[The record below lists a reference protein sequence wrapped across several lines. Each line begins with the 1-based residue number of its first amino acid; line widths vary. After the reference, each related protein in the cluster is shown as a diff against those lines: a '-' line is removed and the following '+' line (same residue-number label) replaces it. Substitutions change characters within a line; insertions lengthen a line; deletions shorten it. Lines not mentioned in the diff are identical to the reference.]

1 MPKGIL
7 NVNKEKGISSARV
20 VSLVRRA
27 LDIKKVGHT
36 GTLDLEASGV
46 LPIVVGKATRVSDYM
61 MTKDKVYE
69 TDLILGAKTT
79 TLDAAGEITQKSSK
93 VIGKDEFLAVMNTFK
108 GEIDQVPPMYSALK
122 VNGKKLY
129 DLAREGIEI
138 ERKKRKVNIYDIDLL
153 DFDFPRAKIRVTCS
167 KGTYIRTLV
176 DDIGEKLGTFA
187 YVDNLVRARVGEFDI
202 KDAIKSEDI
211 LEISREDLLKKLYPI
226 DTALKNFEKIV
237 LDKSYLEKLINGQVV
252 EVEKNYGK
260 IIRVY
265 CEDEFLGLGNSY
277 RENDKNFLKMEKV
290 FYEREDKNIWF
301 K

>member
-79 TLDAAGEITQKSSK
+79 TLDAAGEINQKSSK
-93 VIGKDEFLAVMNTFK
+93 VIDKDEFLAVMNTFK

-226 DTALKNFEKIV
+226 DIALKNFEKIV

-265 CEDEFLGLGNSY
+265 CEDEFLGLGNNY
-277 RENDKNFLKMEKV
+277 GENDKNFLKMEKV
-290 FYEREDKNIWF
+290 FYEREDKNI
-301 K
+301 

>member
-1 MPKGIL
+1 MLKGIL

-27 LDIKKVGHT
+27 FDMKKVGHT

-46 LPIVVGKATRVSDYM
+46 LPIVIGKATRVSDYM

-69 TDLILGAKTT
+69 TELILGAKTD
-79 TLDAAGEITQKSSK
+79 TLDAAGQFIAKSQK
-93 VIGKDEFLAVMNTFK
+93 VIDKDQFLEVMNTFR
-108 GEIDQVPPMYSALK
+108 GEIEQIPPMYSALK

-153 DFDFPRAKIRVTCS
+153 DFTFPRARIRITCS

-187 YVDNLVRARVGEFDI
+187 YVNELIRIRVGDLDI
-202 KDAIKSEDI
+202 KDAIKSED
-211 LEISREDLLKKLYPI
+211 LLSMAKKDLLEKLYPI
-226 DTALKNFEKIV
+226 DTALKDFDKII
-237 LDKSYLEKLINGQVV
+237 LDKKYLSNLINGQVV
-252 EVEKNYGK
+252 EVRESYGK

-265 CEDEFLGLGNSY
+265 CEDEFIGLGNSY
-277 RENDKNFLKMEKV
+277 KENNKNFLKMEKV
-290 FYEREDKNIWF
+290 FYER
-301 K
+301 

>member
-265 CEDEFLGLGNSY
+265 CEDEFLGLGNNY
-277 RENDKNFLKMEKV
+277 GENDKNFLKMEKV
-290 FYEREDKNIWF
+290 FYEREDKNI
-301 K
+301 

>member
-93 VIGKDEFLAVMNTFK
+93 VIGKDEFLAVMNTFR

-237 LDKSYLEKLINGQVV
+237 IDKNYLEKLINGQVV

-265 CEDEFLGLGNSY
+265 CEDEFLGLGNNY
-277 RENDKNFLKMEKV
+277 GENDKNFLKMEKV

>member
-79 TLDAAGEITQKSSK
+79 TLDAAGEITQKSHK

-290 FYEREDKNIWF
+290 FYEREDKNI
-301 K
+301 

>member
-176 DDIGEKLGTFA
+176 DDIGEKLSTFA

-202 KDAIKSEDI
+202 KEAIKSEDI

-290 FYEREDKNIWF
+290 FYEREDKNI
-301 K
+301 

>member
-69 TDLILGAKTT
+69 TELILGAKTD
-79 TLDAAGEITQKSSK
+79 TLDAAGKIIANSQK
-93 VIGKDEFLAVMNTFK
+93 VIDKDQFLETMNTFK
-108 GEIDQVPPMYSALK
+108 GEIEQIPPMYSALK

-237 LDKSYLEKLINGQVV
+237 LDKNYLEKLINGQVV

-265 CEDEFLGLGNSY
+265 CEDEFLGLGNNY
-277 RENDKNFLKMEKV
+277 GENDKNFLKMEKV
-290 FYEREDKNIWF
+290 FYERKDKNI
-301 K
+301 

>member
-69 TDLILGAKTT
+69 TELILGAKTD
-79 TLDAAGEITQKSSK
+79 TLDAAGKIIAKSQK
-93 VIGKDEFLAVMNTFK
+93 IIDKDQFLETMNTFK
-108 GEIDQVPPMYSALK
+108 GEIEQIPPMYSALK
-122 VNGKKLY
+122 VNGQKLY

-138 ERKKRKVNIYDIDLL
+138 ERKRRMVNIYDIDLL

-176 DDIGEKLGTFA
+176 DDIGEKLSTFA

-277 RENDKNFLKMEKV
+277 RENNKNFLKMEKV

>member
-1 MPKGIL
+1 MLKGIL

-27 LDIKKVGHT
+27 LDMKKVGHT

-46 LPIVVGKATRVSDYM
+46 LPVVVGKATRVSDYM

-69 TDLILGAKTT
+69 TDIILGAKTD
-79 TLDAAGEITQKSSK
+79 TLDGAGKVIAKSDKEVSRDNFFEIMNSFRGEIEQ
-93 VIGKDEFLAVMNTFK
+93 I
-108 GEIDQVPPMYSALK
+108 PPMYSALK

-153 DFDFPRAKIRVTCS
+153 DFDFPKARIRVTCS

-187 YVDNLVRARVGEFDI
+187 YVDELIRVRVGEFDI
-202 KDAIKSEDI
+202 KDAIKSED
-211 LEISREDLLKKLYPI
+211 LLQISKEDLAKMLYPI
-226 DTALKNFEKIV
+226 DTALKDFDNIK
-237 LDKSYLEKLINGQVV
+237 LDKKYLENLVNGQVV

-265 CEDEFLGLGNSY
+265 CGDDFIGLGNNY
-277 RENDKNFLKMEKV
+277 NENGKNFLKMEKV

>member
-1 MPKGIL
+1 MHKGIL
-7 NVNKEKGISSARV
+7 NINKEKGISSARV

-27 LDIKKVGHT
+27 LDMKKVGHT

-69 TDLILGAKTT
+69 TEMILGSKTD
-79 TLDAAGEITQKSSK
+79 TLDAAGEITEKSDKKVSK
-93 VIGKDEFLAVMNTFK
+93 EEFLEAMNTFR
-108 GEIDQVPPMYSALK
+108 GEIEQIPPMYSALK

-138 ERKKRKVNIYDIDLL
+138 ERKRRKVTIYDIKLL
-153 DFDFPRAKIRVTCS
+153 DFDFPKATIRVTCS

-176 DDIGEKLGTFA
+176 DDIGERLGTYA
-187 YVDNLVRARVGEFDI
+187 YVDELVRTRVGDFDI

-211 LEISREDLLKKLYPI
+211 LNLEKNDIIKALRPI
-226 DTALKNFEKIV
+226 DSALKDFDKIV
-237 LDKSYLEKLINGQVV
+237 LDRRYLDNLVNGQIV
-252 EVEKNYGK
+252 EVEEKVND

-265 CEDEFLGLGNSY
+265 AGDDFIGLGKNYS
-277 RENDKNFLKMEKV
+277 ENGKNFLKMEKV
-290 FYEREDKNIWF
+290 FYERADKNI
-301 K
+301 